1 MAPTWIACMALS
13 ALMPWFVFRQQTRT
27 RAAVAAFT
35 YFAVASAPIP
45 WITER
50 PAVGIGLLL
59 TASAIL
65 TFPWIALWHN
75 DPGQRFWRIPAA
87 LLLSAV
93 PPIGIINWASPLT
106 AAGLLFP
113 GTGLACLAAAA
124 LAEAVWPVHPKTV
137 AAGILAAN
145 LLYRAPSQPLGIQAL
160 NTSDSQILFQKE
172 ESTRLAIHT
181 STSNLTILP
190 EGAVRRWTEA
200 TEAYWDGTINDLKS
214 THRTALIGVGLPIP
228 NSDEFHNSVITI
240 GTSQTA
246 RFDQRI
252 PIPLGMWK
260 PFGPADGVPLNL
272 TGPGT
277 LKRGEHRLAVLICY
291 EQLLIWPMV
300 HSALEKPTLI
310 VGISNAS
317 WTKHTYIPAAQEAC
331 LQAWSRL
338 FGIPYVSAV
347 NGQYENHP

>member
-1 MAPTWIACMALS
+1 MAPTWIVCMAMSTLV
-13 ALMPWFVFRQQTRT
+13 PWIVFRQQTRT
-27 RAAVAAFT
+27 RAAAVAFT
-35 YFAVASAPIP
+35 YFAGASAPIP
-45 WITER
+45 WITDG
-50 PAVGIGLLL
+50 PAAGIGLLL
-59 TASAIL
+59 IASAIL
-65 TFPWIALWHN
+65 TLPWVALWHP
-75 DPGQRFWRIPAA
+75 DPSQRFWRIPAA
-87 LLLSAV
+87 LLLSAA

-113 GTGLACLAAAA
+113 GTGLAGLAAAA

-145 LLYRAPSQPLGIQAL
+145 LLYLPPSQPLGIQAL
-160 NTSDSQILFQKE
+160 NTSGSQNLFQKE
-172 ESTRLAIHT
+172 ESTRLVIHT

-200 TEAYWDGTINDLKS
+200 TETFWKETINNLKA
-214 THRTALIGVGLPIP
+214 TNRIALIGAGLPIP

-240 GTSQTA
+240 GASQTG

-252 PIPLGMWK
+252 PIPIGMWK

-277 LKRGEHRLAVLICY
+277 FNLGEHRIALLICY
-291 EQLLIWPMV
+291 EQLLVWPMI

-310 VGISNAS
+310 VGITNAS
-317 WTKHTYIPAAQEAC
+317 WTKHTYIPTAQNVY
-331 LQAWSRL
+331 LRTWGRL
-338 FGIPYVSAV
+338 FGVPTISAV
-347 NGQYENHP
+347 NI

>member
-1 MAPTWIACMALS
+1 
-13 ALMPWFVFRQQTRT
+13 MPWFVFRQPTRT
-27 RAAVAAFT
+27 RAAAVAFT
-35 YFAVASAPIP
+35 YFTAASAPIP
-45 WITER
+45 WITEK

-113 GTGLACLAAAA
+113 GTGLAGVAAAA

-145 LLYRAPSQPLGIQAL
+145 LLYLPPLQPSGIQAL
-160 NTSDSQILFQKE
+160 LTADTPDTFQKE
-172 ESTRLAIHT
+172 ESARLAILNAH
-181 STSNLTILP
+181 SNLTILP

-200 TEAYWDGTINDLKS
+200 TETFWNETIDNLKA
-214 THRTALIGVGLPIP
+214 TNRIALIGAGLPIP

-240 GTSQTA
+240 GASQTG

-252 PIPLGMWK
+252 PIPIGMWK

-277 LKRGEHRLAVLICY
+277 LKLAEHRLAILICY
-291 EQLLIWPMV
+291 EQLLVWPMV
-300 HSALEKPTLI
+300 HSAIERPTLI
-310 VGISNAS
+310 VGISNAA
-317 WTKHTYIPAAQEAC
+317 WTKHTYIPAAQDAC
-331 LQAWSRL
+331 LQAWFRL
-338 FGIPYVSAV
+338 FGIPYVSAT
-347 NGQYENHP
+347 NT

>member
-1 MAPTWIACMALS
+1 MALS
-13 ALMPWFVFRQQTRT
+13 ALMPWFVFHQPTRT
-27 RAAVAAFT
+27 RAAAAAFT
-35 YFAVASAPIP
+35 YFAAASAPIP
-45 WITER
+45 WITDG
-50 PAVGIGLLL
+50 PAVGIGLLF

-65 TFPWIALWHN
+65 TLPWIALWQN
-75 DPGQRFWRIPAA
+75 DPSQRLWRIPAA

-93 PPIGIINWASPLT
+93 PPIGIINWASPLI

-113 GTGLACLAAAA
+113 GTGLAGLAAAA

-145 LLYRAPSQPLGIQAL
+145 LLYLPPPQPLGIQAL
-160 NTSDSQILFQKE
+160 NTSGSQNLFQKE
-172 ESTRLAIHT
+172 ESTRLVIHT

-190 EGAVRRWTEA
+190 EGAVRLWTEA
-200 TEAYWDGTINDLKS
+200 TEAFWTETIDRLKA
-214 THRTALIGVGLPIP
+214 TNRIALIGAGLPIP
-228 NSDEFHNSVITI
+228 NSDEFHNSVLTI
-240 GTSQTA
+240 GTIPTA

-252 PIPLGMWK
+252 PIPIGMWK

-277 LKRGEHRLAVLICY
+277 LKLGEHRLAILICY
-291 EQLLIWPMV
+291 EQLLVWPML
-300 HSALEKPTLI
+300 HSALENPTLI
-310 VGISNAS
+310 VGISNAA

-338 FGIPYVSAV
+338 FGSPYISAV
-347 NGQYENHP
+347 NT

>member
-1 MAPTWIACMALS
+1 MALS

-113 GTGLACLAAAA
+113 GTGLAGVAAAA

-145 LLYRAPSQPLGIQAL
+145 LLYLPPLQPSGIQAL
-160 NTSDSQILFQKE
+160 LTADTPDTFQKE
-172 ESTRLAIHT
+172 ESARLAILNAH
-181 STSNLTILP
+181 SNLTILP

-200 TEAYWDGTINDLKS
+200 TETFWNETIDNLKA
-214 THRTALIGVGLPIP
+214 TNRIALIGAGLPIP

-240 GTSQTA
+240 GASQTG

-252 PIPLGMWK
+252 PIPIGMWK

-277 LKRGEHRLAVLICY
+277 LKLAEHRLAILICY
-291 EQLLIWPMV
+291 EQLLVWPMV
-300 HSALEKPTLI
+300 HSAIERPTLI
-310 VGISNAS
+310 VGISNAA
-317 WTKHTYIPAAQEAC
+317 WTKHTYIPAAQDAC
-331 LQAWSRL
+331 LQAWFRL
-338 FGIPYVSAV
+338 FGIPYVSAT
-347 NGQYENHP
+347 NT

>member
-1 MAPTWIACMALS
+1 MIKST
-13 ALMPWFVFRQQTRT
+13 
-27 RAAVAAFT
+27 AFLASIV
-35 YFAVASAPIP
+35 YF
-45 WITER
+45 
-50 PAVGIGLLL
+50 
-59 TASAIL
+59 
-65 TFPWIALWHN
+65 
-75 DPGQRFWRIPAA
+75 
-87 LLLSAV
+87 

-113 GTGLACLAAAA
+113 GTGLAGLAAAA

-145 LLYRAPSQPLGIQAL
+145 LLFRAPSQPLGIQAL

-172 ESTRLAIHT
+172 ESTRLVIHT

-190 EGAVRRWTEA
+190 EGAVRLWTEA
-200 TEAYWDGTINDLKS
+200 TEAFWTETIDRLKA
-214 THRTALIGVGLPIP
+214 TNRIALIGAGLPIP
-228 NSDEFHNSVITI
+228 NSDEFHNSVLTI
-240 GTSQTA
+240 GTIPTA

-252 PIPLGMWK
+252 PIPIGMWK

-277 LKRGEHRLAVLICY
+277 LKRGEHRLAILICY
-291 EQLLIWPMV
+291 EQLLVWPML
-300 HSALEKPTLI
+300 HSALENPTLI
-310 VGISNAS
+310 VGISNAA

-338 FGIPYVSAV
+338 FGIPYISAV
-347 NGQYENHP
+347 NT

>member
-1 MAPTWIACMALS
+1 MAPTWIVFMALS
-13 ALMPWFVFRQQTRT
+13 ALMPWFVFRQRT
-27 RAAVAAFT
+27 RMRAAAAAFT

-45 WITER
+45 WITDG
-50 PAVGIGLLL
+50 PAIGIGLLF

-65 TFPWIALWHN
+65 TLPWIALWRG
-75 DPGQRFWRIPAA
+75 DGAQRYWRIPAA
-87 LLLSAV
+87 LLLSAI
-93 PPIGIINWASPLT
+93 PPIGIIGWASPLI

-113 GTGLACLAAAA
+113 GTGLTGLAATAI
-124 LAEAVWPVHPKTV
+124 AEANWTVFPKTV

-145 LLYRAPSQPLGIQAL
+145 LLFHPPDRPLGIQAF
-160 NTSDSQILFQKE
+160 NTADSADPFEKE
-172 ESTRLAIHT
+172 ESARIAVHDAN
-181 STSNLTILP
+181 SNLAILP

-200 TEAYWDGTINDLKS
+200 TEAYWANTINHLKTS
-214 THRTALIGVGLPIP
+214 HQTALIGAGIPIP
-228 NSDEFHNSVITI
+228 NSDQFHNSVITI
-240 GTSQTA
+240 GTSPAA

-252 PIPLGMWK
+252 PIPIGMWK

-277 LKRGEHRLAVLICY
+277 MKLGKHRLAILICY

-310 VGISNAS
+310 VGISNAT
-317 WTKHTYIPAAQEAC
+317 WTKHTHIPTAQEAC

-338 FGIPYVSAV
+338 FGIPYVSAI
-347 NGQYENHP
+347 NI

>member
-1 MAPTWIACMALS
+1 MAPTWIICIALS
-13 ALMPWFVFRQQTRT
+13 ALMPWFVFSQPTRT

-45 WITER
+45 WITEKT
-50 PAVGIGLLL
+50 AVGIGLLL

-113 GTGLACLAAAA
+113 GTGLAGL
-124 LAEAVWPVHPKTV
+124 LTTTFAEAIWPVHPKTI
-137 AAGILAAN
+137 AAAILAAN
-145 LLYRAPSQPLGIQAL
+145 LLYLPPVPPREIQAL
-160 NTSDSQILFQKE
+160 DTADSPSPFQKE
-172 ESTRLAIHT
+172 ESARLAIHT

-200 TEAYWDGTINDLKS
+200 TDAYWVETISHLKT

-240 GTSQTA
+240 GTIPDG

-252 PIPLGMWK
+252 PIPIGMWK

-277 LKRGEHRLAVLICY
+277 FNLGEHRIALLICY
-291 EQLLIWPMV
+291 EQLLVWPMI
-300 HSALEKPTLI
+300 HSALEKPSLI

-331 LQAWSRL
+331 LQVWSRL
-338 FGIPYVSAV
+338 FGIPYVSATKT
-347 NGQYENHP
+347 

>member
-50 PAVGIGLLL
+50 PAVGIGLLF
-59 TASAIL
+59 TASATL
-65 TFPWIALWHN
+65 TIPWIALWHS
-75 DPGQRFWRIPAA
+75 DPSQRFWRIPSA
-87 LLLSAV
+87 LLLSAI
-93 PPIGIINWASPLT
+93 PPLGIINWASPLT

-113 GTGLACLAAAA
+113 GTGLAGLAATAV
-124 LAEAVWPVHPKTV
+124 AEAHWSVYPKTV
-137 AAGILAAN
+137 AVGILAAN
-145 LLYRAPSQPLGIQAL
+145 LLYIPPAQPPEIQAI
-160 NTSDSQILFQKE
+160 NTAHSPDAFEKE
-172 ESTRLAIHT
+172 ELARIAIHNAN
-181 STSNLTILP
+181 STLTILP
-190 EGAVRRWTEA
+190 EGTVRRWTEA
-200 TEAYWDGTINDLKS
+200 TEAYWADTINHLKA
-214 THRTALIGVGLPIP
+214 TNRTALISAALSIP
-228 NSDEFHNSVITI
+228 NSDEFHNSVLTI
-240 GTSQTA
+240 GANPTA

-252 PIPLGMWK
+252 PIPIGMWK
-260 PFGPADGVPLNL
+260 PFGPANGVPLNL

-277 LKRGEHRLAVLICY
+277 LKLGEHRIAILICY
-291 EQLLIWPMV
+291 EQLLVWPMI

-310 VGISNAS
+310 VGISNAA

-338 FGIPYVSAV
+338 FGIPYVSAI
-347 NGQYENHP
+347 NL

>member
-1 MAPTWIACMALS
+1 MALS

-45 WITER
+45 WITEK

-113 GTGLACLAAAA
+113 GTGLAGVAAAA

-145 LLYRAPSQPLGIQAL
+145 LLYLPPLQPSGIQAL
-160 NTSDSQILFQKE
+160 LTADTPDTFQKE
-172 ESTRLAIHT
+172 ESARLAILNAH
-181 STSNLTILP
+181 SNLTILP

-200 TEAYWDGTINDLKS
+200 TETFWNETIDNLKA
-214 THRTALIGVGLPIP
+214 TNRIALIGAGLPIP

-240 GTSQTA
+240 GASQTG

-252 PIPLGMWK
+252 PIPIGMWK

-277 LKRGEHRLAVLICY
+277 LKLAEHRLAILICY
-291 EQLLIWPMV
+291 EQLLVWPMV
-300 HSALEKPTLI
+300 HSAIERPTLI
-310 VGISNAS
+310 VGISNAA
-317 WTKHTYIPAAQEAC
+317 WTKHTYIPAAQDAC
-331 LQAWSRL
+331 LQAWFRL
-338 FGIPYVSAV
+338 FGIPYVSAT
-347 NGQYENHP
+347 NT